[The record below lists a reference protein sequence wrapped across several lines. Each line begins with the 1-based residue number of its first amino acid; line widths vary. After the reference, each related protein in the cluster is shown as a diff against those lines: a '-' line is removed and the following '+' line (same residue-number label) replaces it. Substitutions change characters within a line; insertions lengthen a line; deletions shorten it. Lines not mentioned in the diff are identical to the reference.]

1 MNVNVEEM
9 GVAVEESVPEGG
21 EGQGSPGEEHES
33 DPRNSPV
40 GVLLFLGDQGSP
52 PEKLLIRQGMA
63 DVGGMQKRLHI
74 QRTRRRRRRR
84 RLNR

>member
-40 GVLLFLGDQGSP
+40 GVLLFLGD
-52 PEKLLIRQGMA
+52 
-63 DVGGMQKRLHI
+63 
-74 QRTRRRRRRR
+74 
-84 RLNR
+84 